1 MPFIW
6 IPFLESDLSSVAIAV
21 AIKNKI
27 IAANVG
33 VITHAR
39 HRTHFICTVTL

>member
-6 IPFLESDLSSVAIAV
+6 IPFLESDLSTVAIAV

-33 VITHAR
+33 VIAHAR
-39 HRTHFICTVTL
+39 HKIHFSAQ